1 MIWGTPILENLYIY
15 ITFTLYNQVRLPL
28 KHGDQIAYELDT
40 MESINNNYIILH
52 PIWMRLKMGLI
63 PTHLR
68 SLLVGKNDE
77 EPLHFG

>member
-1 MIWGTPILENLYIY
+1 MVFFMEHPLKIDDLGYPYFGKPLYIY

-52 PIWMRLKMGLI
+52 PI
-63 PTHLR
+63 
-68 SLLVGKNDE
+68 
-77 EPLHFG
+77 